1 MGRSASAAPARAPAA
16 KGQPGKGLV
25 AKAAAVKEPAAKD
38 PAKDAGQDL
47 AKAAEPEASRERGG
61 VQSIERAFAILQQ
74 IAQHPDGISLA
85 DLSKKVE
92 LHTSTTFH
100 LVRTLVETGAAR
112 QDRET
117 KRYHLGRLIFSL
129 AANSA
134 SEVELV
140 TMATPFIEDLAR
152 TSGETTH
159 FALRSGNDIVIA
171 ARCAGTGAFQLV
183 ERNGGIRPAH
193 CTSLGKVLLAAL
205 TPQQLEDYLSSVP
218 LAAFTDKTIVD
229 PERLRAEI
237 AHVRQS
243 GIGYDDQE
251 YDNEVRCV
259 AAPVR
264 DFRGQVVGAV
274 GASGPV
280 WRMTLPRLEDMAQ
293 KVRST
298 AADLSREL
306 GYRAA

>member
-1 MGRSASAAPARAPAA
+1 MPRSASAATVKGPA
-16 KGQPGKGLV
+16 KGT
-25 AKAAAVKEPAAKD
+25 
-38 PAKDAGQDL
+38 
-47 AKAAEPEASRERGG
+47 EPEAGRERSG
-61 VQSIERAFAILQQ
+61 VQSIERAFSILLQ

-85 DLSKKVE
+85 DLAKKVE

-129 AANSA
+129 AANSS
-134 SEVELV
+134 SEMELV
-140 TMATPFIEDLAR
+140 ATATPFIEELAR
-152 TSGETTH
+152 SSGETTH
-159 FALRSGNDIVIA
+159 FALRSGADIVIA
-171 ARCAGTGAFQLV
+171 ARVAGTGAFQLV

-205 TPQQLEDYLSSVP
+205 PQQQLDDYLAAAP
-218 LAAFTDKTIVD
+218 LAAFTAKTIVD
-229 PERLRAEI
+229 PDRLREEI

-280 WRMTLPRLEDMAQ
+280 WRMTLPRLEDMARN
-293 KVRST
+293 VRST
-298 AADLSREL
+298 AAALSREL
-306 GYRAA
+306 GYRGGA

>member
-1 MGRSASAAPARAPAA
+1 MKA
-16 KGQPGKGLV
+16 KDLTTANDV
-25 AKAAAVKEPAAKD
+25 AKVV
-38 PAKDAGQDL
+38 
-47 AKAAEPEASRERGG
+47 EPEASRERGG
-61 VQSIERAFAILQQ
+61 VQSIERAFSILMQ

-85 DLSKKVE
+85 DLAKRVE

-152 TSGETTH
+152 MSGETTH
-159 FALRSGNDIVIA
+159 FALRSGHDIVIA
-171 ARCAGTGAFQLV
+171 ARVAGTGAFQLV

-193 CTSLGKVLLAAL
+193 CTSLGKVLLAAMS
-205 TPQQLEDYLSSVP
+205 PPQLEEYLTAMP
-218 LAAFTDKTIVD
+218 LVAYTPKTIVD
-229 PERLRAEI
+229 PERFREELD
-237 AHVRQS
+237 HVRRS

-251 YDNEVRCV
+251 FNDEVRCV

-264 DFRGQVVGAV
+264 NFSGHVVGAV

-280 WRMTLPRLEDMAQ
+280 WRMTLPRLQDVAQ
-293 KVRST
+293 KVRAT
-298 AADLSREL
+298 AAELSREL
-306 GYRAA
+306 GCHG